1 MMCPSISSDKPEYP
15 NINLRPRR
23 IAPAQGPGLSSL
35 RPPHFEYVEKPESY
49 LPLQLLTYWY
59 RLAGAYA
66 RFYTAS
72 FGKITGN
79 LKERIAIEKR
89 LGTWSRSKISICTVA
104 MIGGTQDMPE
114 LTRRE
119 FQLCMRLDHGFF
131 RRRTSTQLRRL
142 KSRLKS
148 FETFHAQYFRNI
160 EIVDEDSGG
169 RGWRGVLDRRSIHWS
184 DVLRSC
190 KPTLRHYLMLD
201 LWRVTAYLS
210 ARAAK
215 WIPDSWTGSVYNDIM
230 FSGGHGERQF
240 EILAD
245 TILILREGGFS
256 KLSAEDIADYCLRSG
271 SFIFFGFVREAV
283 TQKNNPVTEAM
294 RRVVVPR
301 LEQHAR
307 RMVECDWQRLP
318 LHLRFMQ
325 EQLVRSSDPKAA
337 ESWVYQG

>member
-1 MMCPSISSDKPEYP
+1 
-15 NINLRPRR
+15 
-23 IAPAQGPGLSSL
+23 
-35 RPPHFEYVEKPESY
+35 
-49 LPLQLLTYWY
+49 
-59 RLAGAYA
+59 
-66 RFYTAS
+66 
-72 FGKITGN
+72 
-79 LKERIAIEKR
+79 
-89 LGTWSRSKISICTVA
+89 
-104 MIGGTQDMPE
+104 
-114 LTRRE
+114 
-119 FQLCMRLDHGFF
+119 
-131 RRRTSTQLRRL
+131 
-142 KSRLKS
+142 
-148 FETFHAQYFRNI
+148 
-160 EIVDEDSGG
+160 
-169 RGWRGVLDRRSIHWS
+169 
-184 DVLRSC
+184 
-190 KPTLRHYLMLD
+190 MLD